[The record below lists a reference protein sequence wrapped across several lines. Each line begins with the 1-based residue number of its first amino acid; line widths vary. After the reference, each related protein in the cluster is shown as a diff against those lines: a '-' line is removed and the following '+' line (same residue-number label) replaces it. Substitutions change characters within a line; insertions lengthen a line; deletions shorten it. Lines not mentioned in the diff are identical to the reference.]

1 MVRTQVFDSNI
12 GRSFAVIIDRKKPLS
27 ELLNK
32 KELNKIWKIFFFFAL
47 QKNKSSAFS
56 SHQNESKSERVSVK
70 SYSLKPHGL
79 HARLL
84 RPWNSPGKSTGGGC
98 HSFLQ
103 GIVLTQGSNLG
114 LPHGRQILYHLSHQG
129 IEVA

>member
-27 ELLNK
+27 ELLNEK
-32 KELNKIWKIFFFFAL
+32 SSIKFGKYFFFAL

-56 SHQNESKSERVSVK
+56 SHQNESKSENVSVK

-84 RPWNSPGKSTGGGC
+84 RPWNSPGKSIGVGC

-103 GIVLTQGSNLG
+103 GVVLTQGSNLG